1 MGEAREA
8 PAEAGGGGEPRETR
22 TAYLAMLAG
31 IVGGHRWYLG
41 HRLAGALYVI
51 ALAAVLASVFLVGPQ
66 VGAQAGQLLLVAVA
80 LFAGQLALDAMA
92 LPRWV
97 VVANRVRT
105 KQLHGEEEV
114 PWPALIIAL
123 IALLVVAIVG
133 PIVLEELG
141 NVLQQITGSARI
153 GEQFANVVVVLIGV
167 PTVLVGY
174 IVLTEQSLR
183 HFPGRWQPRLRPWL
197 WLFPAL
203 AFLTVFLLYP
213 TFETFVRSLY
223 DQAGQV
229 FIGFDNYVWFFQTDA
244 TLIALRNNVLWLVFF
259 TLITVGVGLAIAI
272 LLDRVRYES
281 PAKTIIFIPMAI
293 SFVAAAVIWR
303 FMYDWSIPGTPQTGT
318 LNAIWV
324 TLFAPFNVDPIHFL
338 GERTLAFNNFALI
351 AVGAWMWTG
360 FCMVILSAGLKGIS
374 TELLEAAR
382 VDGATEWHV
391 FRHIILPLLMPTIA
405 VVSTTMIIFAL
416 KTFDI
421 IFAMTAGSFDTQ
433 VIAFE
438 MWQQFRFN
446 QFGRASAVAVVL
458 LAAIIPV
465 MLFNIKR
472 FREQE
477 AIR

>member
-1 MGEAREA
+1 MAEAREVSA
-8 PAEAGGGGEPRETR
+8 QPDGGSGEKQARV
-22 TAYLAMLAG
+22 AYAAMLLGPAG
-31 IVGGHRWYLG
+31 VHRWYLG
-41 HRLAGALYVI
+41 HRLAGTLY
-51 ALAAVLASVFLVGPQ
+51 LAGLVLLVAAWLFFRAEIE
-66 VGAQAGQLLLVAVA
+66 AQAGQLWLVAIL
-80 LFAGQLALDAMA
+80 LFAGQLGLDAMA
-92 LPRWV
+92 VPRWV
-97 VVANRVRT
+97 AIANRQQT
-105 KQLHGEEEV
+105 KQLYGEEEV
-114 PWPALIIAL
+114 PWPPLMVALVAL
-123 IALLVVAIVG
+123 VALVVAG
-133 PIVLEELG
+133 PPILNQLG
-141 NVLQQITGSARI
+141 SFLQQLTSSARI
-153 GEQFANVVVVLIGV
+153 GEQFANVVVVLVGV
-167 PTVLVGY
+167 PIVLVGY
-174 IVLTEQSLR
+174 IVMTEQALR

-213 TFETFVRSLY
+213 TFETFLRSLQ
-223 DQAGQV
+223 DQAGTT
-229 FIGFDNYVWFFQTDA
+229 FIGLDNYIWFFQTDA
-244 TLIALRNNVLWLVFF
+244 TIVALRNNILWLVFF
-259 TLITVGVGLAIAI
+259 TLMTVGVGLAIAI

-281 PAKTIIFIPMAI
+281 GAKTIIFIPMAI

-324 TLFAPFNVDPIHFL
+324 TLLAPFNIDPIHFL

-421 IFAMTAGSFDTQ
+421 IFAMTAGAFDTQ